1 MGPQLTIVLKNDLAE
16 LERVSALLE
25 EFGRQQGVPSTTLF
39 ELHLALDELLTNVVS
54 YGYDDSAVHEI
65 VVRLAAGPPRAARCI
80 EVTVEDDA
88 RPFNPLE
95 ALAPDVEAPVAERPI
110 GGLGIY
116 LVRRV
121 MDDLE
126 YRREHGKNV
135 LVMRKTVAG

>member
-1 MGPQLTIVLKNDLAE
+1 METELTIALKNDLGE
-16 LERVSALLE
+16 LERVSTQLDA
-25 EFGRQQGVPSTTLF
+25 FGRQHGLSNAALF

-54 YGYDDSAVHEI
+54 YGYADNAEHEI
-65 VVRLAAGPPRAARCI
+65 VVRLTIAPPDGGRCI
-80 EVTVEDDA
+80 EVTIEDDA

-95 ALAPDVEAPVAERPI
+95 ALAPDVDAPVAERPI

-126 YRREHGKNV
+126 YRRERGKNV